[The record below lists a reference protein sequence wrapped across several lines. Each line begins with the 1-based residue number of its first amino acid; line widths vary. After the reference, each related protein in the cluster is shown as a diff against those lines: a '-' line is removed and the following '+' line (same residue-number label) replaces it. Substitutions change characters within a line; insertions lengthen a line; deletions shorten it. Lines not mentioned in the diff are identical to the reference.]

1 MIALRLFGGASLES
15 DGVALTGP
23 AAHRHRIA
31 LLALLAASTPRGLT
45 REKAMAC
52 VWPERDTEHARR
64 LLNQSVHVLRKTL
77 GDTALVTSG
86 DDLRLSRAALQC
98 DVVEFDEA
106 LAAGDRERALGLYTG
121 PFLDGFFLSDA
132 PEFERWVAEQRE
144 QFRQR
149 HRQALTELAAER
161 ESIGDHAG
169 AAEQWRR
176 LILDDPYDART
187 TLRLMQ
193 ALEKSGDRAA
203 ALRQARQHAVLMEQD
218 FDAEPNPEIVALAER
233 IRAAPKLADTAA
245 TLPEHSRENSASLR
259 AGAPSAADES
269 SASQTEP
276 RGRTK
281 GTRATS
287 RLRWRWIAVGAPLL
301 LMLAYVYI
309 SGFSRRTPAPIRRIA
324 VLPLANLTGDPA
336 QDYFVAGM
344 HDALISELAKIEA
357 LTVYSRQS
365 VLRYQ
370 GSELPLPTIARELGV
385 DALVEGAVFKSGDS
399 VRISTEVVRAQ
410 PEEHV
415 FASVHQGP
423 IAQAL
428 TLQGT
433 VARDIAQGMRTR
445 VATDVL
451 GRMTHVHA
459 VNPDAQQA
467 YVTGLYHLERASYG
481 DLPPDEERSAHLM
494 DAIRSLEQAV
504 RIDSTWAT
512 AYGELARA
520 YHWLAS
526 NTSESA
532 VGREWYPRSPAVARE
547 FYPKSKAAAER
558 ALALDETESQA
569 HASLGFVLY
578 SFDWAWGPAEQEIR
592 RATELDPNSHHWIYA
607 LYLLAAG
614 RYDESIAHYRR
625 AEERNP
631 TSEILKAQVA
641 YAYACAGRYDEAIA
655 QARALLTRIEQSGRA
670 GTDRDS
676 VWLLDFTSRQLSMKR
691 AHNEAIRAA
700 ERLRVTSSDSLLS
713 LHRLAIAYAL
723 AGRKE
728 EARPL
733 LRRLEAQPF
742 FRREPWR
749 LSDVYAAL
757 GDAGRALE
765 IEEAAFPAARY
776 GLAYY
781 RCEEVYQLLRDDPRM
796 RAFVRRVGFPN

>member
-86 DDLRLSRAALQC
+86 DELRLSRAALQC
-98 DVVEFDEA
+98 DCVEFDEA
-106 LAAGDRERALGLYTG
+106 LAAGDRERALRLYTG

-149 HRQALTELAAER
+149 YRQALTESAVER
-161 ESIGDHAG
+161 ESFCDHAG

-176 LILDDPYDART
+176 LLLDDPYDART

-193 ALEKSGDRAA
+193 THEKSGDRAD

-233 IRAAPKLADTAA
+233 IRAAPKVADTPAR
-245 TLPEHSRENSASLR
+245 LQEPPRENVESLP
-259 AGAPSAADES
+259 AVAPGAVDES
-269 SASQTEP
+269 SPSQTEQQ
-276 RGRTK
+276 GRTG
-281 GTRATS
+281 GTRAIS
-287 RLRWRWIAVGAPLL
+287 RLRWRWIAVGASLL
-301 LMLAYVYI
+301 LMLAYAYV
-309 SGFSRRTPAPIRRIA
+309 SGFSHRTPAPIRKIA

-344 HDALISELAKIEA
+344 HDALIGELEKIEA
-357 LTVYSRQS
+357 LTVLSRQS

-370 GSELPLPTIARELGV
+370 GSALPLPAIARELGV
-385 DALVEGAVFKSGDS
+385 DALVEGAVFRSGDT
-399 VRISTEVVRAQ
+399 VRISTDVVRAQ

-415 FASVHQGP
+415 FGSVHQGP
-423 IAQAL
+423 INQAL

-445 VATDVL
+445 VDAEVL
-451 GRMTHVHA
+451 GPMARPHA

-467 YVTGLYHLERASYG
+467 YLTGLYHLERASYG
-481 DLPPDEERSAHLM
+481 DLPPHDERTAHLM
-494 DAIRSLEQAV
+494 DAIRYLEQAV

-512 AYGELARA
+512 AYGKLALA

-526 NTSESA
+526 NTSDST
-532 VGREWYPRSPAVARE
+532 VGRDWYPKSPAVARE
-547 FYPKSKAAAER
+547 FYPKSKAAAIR

-578 SFDWAWGPAEQEIR
+578 IFDWAWGPAEREIR
-592 RATELDPNSHHWIYA
+592 RAMEIDPNSHHWIYA
-607 LYLLAAG
+607 LYLQAAG
-614 RYDESIAHYRR
+614 RHDEAIEHYRL

-641 YAYACAGRYDEAIA
+641 DAYACAGRYDEAIA
-655 QARALLTRIEQSGRA
+655 QARALMARIEHSGA
-670 GTDRDS
+670 ATSRDS
-676 VWLLDFTSRQLSMKR
+676 VWVLDFTSRQLSMKG
-691 AHNEAIRAA
+691 AHDEAIRVA
-700 ERLRVTSSDSLLS
+700 ERLRAVSSDSLLS
-713 LHRLAIAYAL
+713 LHRLAIAYAV

-728 EARPL
+728 DARPL
-733 LRRLEAQPF
+733 LRRLEAQPLV
-742 FRREPWR
+742 RRQPWL

-765 IEEAAFPAARY
+765 IEEAAFPVIRY
-776 GLAYY
+776 GLAHY
-781 RCEEVYQLLRDDPRM
+781 RCEAVYQLLQNDPRM
-796 RAFVRRVGFPN
+796 RAFVRRAGFPN